1 MFRFKIALGFTVALI
16 LAASGVYFTY
26 VSLSRMSA
34 TVDKALKPDK
44 RLTMLKNLVNDIYGA
59 ENAVRTFAI
68 NNNEK
73 YLEPY
78 YQLMS
83 TIDGNTDTL
92 KLAFSKNSSDIDQ
105 ITTLL
110 KNKLSSYDELIE
122 LRYNSLIDDYT
133 QQLNLQVAQA
143 DSQTEAARL
152 QSKSQRPTRFIFG
165 LINKKKFEQKQKE
178 LDTLI
183 ALKEAQSALLK
194 QKVKRLKEEQTSKMA
209 EIAKEELSL
218 LQKDQNIN
226 EQLFNKITHLE
237 EGIIRTNKTNAEITI
252 TDLKKQQQFLMYISI
267 AASVF
272 ILLLSFIIFADIN
285 RSNLYKKQL
294 EVARNRAEQLARFR
308 EEFLSNMSHEL
319 RTPVSALSG
328 FSKKLEKTELNNQQ
342 EEFLK
347 NISFASEHLLGIIN
361 DVLDIARIESGR
373 LKLSE
378 NEFSVYETASEIISL
393 LSIKALEKN
402 IELVVDIE
410 SVKNI
415 VTIGDAMRL
424 R

>member
-152 QSKSQRPTRFIFG
+152 QSKSQRPTLFIFG

-194 QKVKRLKEEQTSKMA
+194 QKVKRLKEAQTSKMA

-226 EQLFNKITHLE
+226 EQLFNKITH
-237 EGIIRTNKTNAEITI
+237 
-252 TDLKKQQQFLMYISI
+252 
-267 AASVF
+267 
-272 ILLLSFIIFADIN
+272 
-285 RSNLYKKQL
+285 
-294 EVARNRAEQLARFR
+294 
-308 EEFLSNMSHEL
+308 
-319 RTPVSALSG
+319 
-328 FSKKLEKTELNNQQ
+328 
-342 EEFLK
+342 
-347 NISFASEHLLGIIN
+347 
-361 DVLDIARIESGR
+361 
-373 LKLSE
+373 
-378 NEFSVYETASEIISL
+378 
-393 LSIKALEKN
+393 
-402 IELVVDIE
+402 
-410 SVKNI
+410 
-415 VTIGDAMRL
+415 
-424 R
+424 